1 MEMLFGLV
9 KDRNQLDVLF
19 NMNYL
24 GQGTFLDKLNK
35 YGFTESVKLLKYL
48 QEEYEKEKN
57 ISPEDIRIKVRE
69 YKKSFCKTEN

>member
-1 MEMLFGLV
+1 M
-9 KDRNQLDVLF
+9 
-19 NMNYL
+19 
-24 GQGTFLDKLNK
+24 DKLNK